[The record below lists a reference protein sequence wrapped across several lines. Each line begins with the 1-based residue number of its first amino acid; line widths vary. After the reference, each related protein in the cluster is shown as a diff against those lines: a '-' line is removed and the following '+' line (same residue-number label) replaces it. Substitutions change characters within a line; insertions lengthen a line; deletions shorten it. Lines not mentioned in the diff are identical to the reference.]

1 MLLSRYR
8 DCIAIAEK
16 RELRKSYDIILCT
29 CNETCSK
36 RLLELYGSI
45 AQCIVDECGMA
56 NEPETL
62 AAMSLCEHVVLI
74 GDHMQLQPVVKC
86 SAARQCGLNASL
98 FQRCAE
104 QNREDSHD
112 LLTRLDIQYRMVS
125 VL

>member
-1 MLLSRYR
+1 
-8 DCIAIAEK
+8 
-16 RELRKSYDIILCT
+16 
-29 CNETCSK
+29 
-36 RLLELYGSI
+36 
-45 AQCIVDECGMA
+45 MA

-86 SAARQCGLNASL
+86 YAARQCGLNTSL

-104 QNREDSHD
+104 QNRE